1 MYGYTCIVIC
11 SAAKQFQD
19 DISGVW
25 KKKRIALFYCKG
37 IIAWPILYNH
47 HHYLSCMHNQ
57 GSIHSFTD
65 KKKRSLYCKILK
77 DVLPN
82 IYFNFS
88 VYILLRRAGIS
99 VKRLVHK
106 HSVLNMDF
114 TGMTHTNNIE
124 SLILIYV

>member
-1 MYGYTCIVIC
+1 MATY
-11 SAAKQFQD
+11 
-19 DISGVW
+19 
-25 KKKRIALFYCKG
+25 ALSF
-37 IIAWPILYNH
+37 APQ
-47 HHYLSCMHNQ
+47 LSSSKMTLVGRGKNLF
-57 GSIHSFTD
+57 ID